1 MSLDGVGQAGA
12 LAIGVDLGGTKI
24 AAALVSRDGRVLET
38 RQVPTPVESGPGAV
52 LDRIAAQIDQL
63 AGSLAARVPLEGR
76 PRAALSVA
84 PQATLKLHSDAAVA
98 TPLYGVGIGSPGQVD
113 SLSGVVRNAVNLGW
127 DEIPL
132 VAEVRQRL
140 TLEIPAWVQKDA
152 NASAL
157 GEYYFGS
164 ARSCKDFVYLSIG
177 SGLGGGI
184 VTNGMLVTGA
194 DWNAAEL
201 GHLSL
206 DPDGLLCNCGS
217 RGCAETVISGPGLLT
232 LVENYLALDE
242 LPTRLSLDQA
252 LTTQA
257 ILAAAQAGDALALA
271 ALQEVGRQ
279 FGIVM
284 AVCVAALNPER
295 IIVGGGLGLA
305 AYETLLPAARA
316 ELRRRVLPVSYRK
329 LQILP
334 STLASSAVG
343 AACLVWYFL
352 EKWNL
357 YKEKEVV

>member
-1 MSLDGVGQAGA
+1 MSLNGVGQAGA

-24 AAALVSRDGRVLET
+24 AAALVGRDGRVLET

-52 LDRIAAQIDQL
+52 LDRIAAQINQL
-63 AGSLAARVPLEGR
+63 VGSLAAR
-76 PRAALSVA
+76 ATLSVA
-84 PQATLKLHSDAAVA
+84 PQATLSVAPQATLSVAA
-98 TPLYGVGIGSPGQVD
+98 PLYGVGIGSPGQVD

-127 DEIPL
+127 DEVPL

-242 LPTRLSLDQA
+242 MATRLSLDQA

-295 IIVGGGLGLA
+295 IVVGGGLGLA

>member
-1 MSLDGVGQAGA
+1 MSLDGVGPAGA

-24 AAALVSRDGRVLET
+24 AAALVGRDGRVLET
-38 RQVPTPVESGPGAV
+38 RQVPTPAGAEPGAV
-52 LDRIAAQIDQL
+52 LDRIAAQINHL
-63 AGSLAARVPLEGR
+63 AGSLAAQAPLEGR
-76 PRAALSVA
+76 PRAALS
-84 PQATLKLHSDAAVA
+84 VA
-98 TPLYGVGIGSPGQVD
+98 TPLYGVGIGSPGQVN

-127 DEIPL
+127 DEIDL
-132 VAEVRQRL
+132 VAEVRHRL
-140 TLEIPAWVQKDA
+140 TLDIPVWVQKDA

-217 RGCAETVISGPGLLT
+217 RGCAETVISGPGLLA

-242 LPTRLSLDQA
+242 VPTRLSLDQA

-257 ILAAAQAGDALALA
+257 ILAAAGAGDALALA

-279 FGIVM
+279 FGIIM

-305 AYETLLPAARA
+305 AYGTLLPAAHA
-316 ELRRRVLPVSYRK
+316 ELRRRVLPVSYRQ

>member
-1 MSLDGVGQAGA
+1 MSLDGVGPAGA

-24 AAALVSRDGRVLET
+24 AAALVGRDGRVLET
-38 RQVPTPVESGPGAV
+38 RQVPTPAESGPGAV
-52 LDRIAAQIDQL
+52 LDLIAAQIDQL
-63 AGSLAARVPLEGR
+63 AGSLAPEATLEGR

-84 PQATLKLHSDAAVA
+84 A
-98 TPLYGVGIGSPGQVD
+98 PLSGVGIGSPGQVD
-113 SLSGVVRNAVNLGW
+113 SLRGVVRNAVNLGW
-127 DEIPL
+127 DEVPL

-140 TLEIPAWVQKDA
+140 TLDIPVWVQKDA

-157 GEYYFGS
+157 GENYFGS

-217 RGCAETVISGPGLLT
+217 RGCAETVISGPGLLA

-242 LPTRLSLDQA
+242 VPTRLSLDQD

-257 ILAAAQAGDALALA
+257 ILAAAGAGDALALA
-271 ALQEVGRQ
+271 ALREVGRQ
-279 FGIVM
+279 FGVVM

-305 AYETLLPAARA
+305 AYEILLPAARA
-316 ELRRRVLPVSYRK
+316 ELRRRVLPVSYRQ